1 MDTLTLEELE
11 HLIAEARH
19 AGATDDTPVHFSYN
33 YGDHW
38 RTTVAPAAR
47 AADMLN
53 IEYSGYHQMDKLTED
68 EGDKPGDKKVF
79 VIS

>member
-1 MDTLTLEELE
+1 MDALTIEELE

-19 AGATDDTPVHFSYN
+19 NGATDDTPVHFSYN
-33 YGDHW
+33 CGDHW

-47 AADMLN
+47 SADMLN
-53 IEYSGYHQMDKLTED
+53 IEHSGYHQMDTLTQD
-68 EGDKPGDKKVF
+68 EGEADGKTVF